1 MMNAAVSS
9 VPMGSAA
16 GPRLPGLE
24 AAHYPAVT
32 SGCTS
37 VPEAYTCFTM
47 VDFVQGDVELISR
60 GVRARCE
67 PGSLTVGQPGEA
79 WVLRARSDMR
89 AGIRIVRLYNGLYDA
104 LREEI
109 VVGGSRSPFR
119 RGPQRIPGL
128 DQRFTRLHDAIDRGE
143 PLEAQELLLTFL
155 ATLAPGQWQT
165 SLARL
170 ERNPQTV
177 RRAQEYLQVRFAHGV
192 SLDELARVAR
202 TDKFALLRTFSR
214 EVGTTP
220 HAYQMRLR
228 MTRAREL
235 IVQGLSL
242 ADVAIAVGYSEQSAL
257 TRAFRGVVGITP
269 GAYARAVR

>member
-1 MMNAAVSS
+1 MMNAAATS
-9 VPMGSAA
+9 VPMEGAA
-16 GPRLPGLE
+16 GPRLSGLE

-47 VDFVQGDVELISR
+47 VDSVQGDVELISR

-67 PGSLTVGQPGEA
+67 PGWLTVGQPGEA

-89 AGIRIVRLYNGLYDA
+89 AGIRIVRLYNDLYDA
-104 LREEI
+104 VRDEI
-109 VVGGSRSPFR
+109 GVRGSRSPFR
-119 RGPQRIPGL
+119 RGPLRVPGL
-128 DQRFTRLHDAIDRGE
+128 DQRFTRLHDAVDRGE
-143 PLEAQELLLTFL
+143 PLEAQELLLRFL
-155 ATLAPGQWQT
+155 ATLAPRQRQT
-165 SLARL
+165 SVATPT
-170 ERNPQTV
+170 RNGSTV
-177 RRAQEYLQVRFAHGV
+177 RRAEEYLQARFVHSV

-202 TDKFALLRTFSR
+202 TDKFALLRAFSR
-214 EVGTTP
+214 ELGTTP

-235 IVQGLSL
+235 IAQGLPL
-242 ADVAIAVGYSEQSAL
+242 AEIAVAVGYSEQSAL
-257 TRAFRGVVGITP
+257 TRAFKSVVGITP

>member
-1 MMNAAVSS
+1 MTNGDDGS
-9 VPMGSAA
+9 VPLESAA

-47 VDFVQGDVELISR
+47 VDSIRGDVELISR

-79 WVLRARSDMR
+79 WVLSPRSVMR
-89 AGIRIVRLYNGLYDA
+89 AAIRIIRIYNDLYDG

-109 VVGGSRSPFR
+109 GVRGSASPFR
-119 RGPQRIPGL
+119 RGPQRIDGL
-128 DQRFTRLHDAIDRGE
+128 DQRFTSLHDAIDRGE
-143 PLEAQELLLTFL
+143 SLEVQELLLTFL
-155 ATLAPGQWQT
+155 ATLVPGQRQT
-165 SLARL
+165 SIAMPR
-170 ERNPQTV
+170 RNPQTV
-177 RRAQEYLQVRFAHGV
+177 RRVQEYLQARFVHVV
-192 SLDELARVAR
+192 SLEELARVAR
-202 TDKFALLRTFSR
+202 TDKFALLRAFSR
-214 EVGTTP
+214 DLGTTP
-220 HAYQMRLR
+220 HVYQMRLR

-235 IVQGLSL
+235 IIQGLPL
-242 ADVAIAVGYSEQSAL
+242 ADVAVAVGYSEQSAL
-257 TRAFRGVVGITP
+257 TRAFRSVVGITP

>member
-1 MMNAAVSS
+1 MMNAVAGS
-9 VPMGSAA
+9 VPVEGAA
-16 GPRLPGLE
+16 GPRLSGLE
-24 AAHYPAVT
+24 AAHHPAVT

-37 VPEAYTCFTM
+37 VPETYTCFTM
-47 VDFVQGDVELISR
+47 FDTVQGDVELSSR

-79 WVLRARSDMR
+79 WVLRARSCML
-89 AGIRIVRLYNGLYDA
+89 AGIRIVRLYNDLYDT

-109 VVGGSRSPFR
+109 GVRGSRSPFR
-119 RGPQRIPGL
+119 RGPQRISGL
-128 DQRFTRLHDAIDRGE
+128 EQRFTRLHDAIDRGE
-143 PLEAQELLLTFL
+143 PLRAQELLLTFL
-155 ATLAPGQWQT
+155 ATLTPGQRQT
-165 SLARL
+165 SLATL
-170 ERNPQTV
+170 ERNGQAV

-192 SLDELARVAR
+192 SLDELATVAR
-202 TDKFALLRTFSR
+202 SGKFALLRAFSR
-214 EVGTTP
+214 ELGTTP

-235 IVQGLSL
+235 ILQGLPL
-242 ADVAIAVGYSEQSAL
+242 ADVAVAVGYSEQSSL